1 MSTATEVSVTK
12 ANLSKALLGSIVGG
26 MIFGML
32 MSMMSMMNN
41 VAMLVNSKSNAV
53 GWVLHMAISMVFGL
67 VYFAALRILPIEAP
81 AAILGLIYGVGL
93 WVVGFLFLMPAKL
106 KMPLFHI
113 DGMAMKSLMG
123 HMIFGVVLGLIAG
136 TRKTQTH

>member
-1 MSTATEVSVTK
+1 MSTTTAVSVTK
-12 ANLSKALLGSIVGG
+12 PNLSKALLGSIVGG

-32 MSMMSMMNN
+32 MSMMSMMKN

-67 VYFAALRILPIEAP
+67 TYFAALRILPIHAP
-81 AAILGLIYGVGL
+81 AAISGLIYGVSL
-93 WVVGFLFLMPAKL
+93 WVVGFLVLMPAKL
-106 KMPLFHI
+106 NMSLFHI

-123 HMIFGVVLGLIAG
+123 HMIFGVVLGLFVGAKKPQNG
-136 TRKTQTH
+136 